1 MRRIYINKLKDK
13 FLFNRWGKFK
23 KEIIEDCK
31 VENKRK
37 RIIPNGRFLIVT
49 LIEEKNMKNYIT
61 KIQNTIIKTKQKNIK
76 NNIIQ

>member
-49 LIEEKNMKNYIT
+49 QIEEKNMKNYIT

>member
-49 LIEEKNMKNYIT
+49 QIEEKNMKNYIT
-61 KIQNTIIKTKQKNIK
+61 KIQNTIIKTK
-76 NNIIQ
+76 

>member
-13 FLFNRWGKFK
+13 FMFNRWGKFK

-49 LIEEKNMKNYIT
+49 QIEEKNMKNYIT
-61 KIQNTIIKTKQKNIK
+61 KIQNTIIKTK
-76 NNIIQ
+76 